1 MQITA
6 GLGRLEDYDRLAAAG
21 ADELF
26 AGFVP
31 LDWLERYGNFTP
43 LNRREVLLHDIQF
56 CSLGEMRLLA
66 QRIAAT
72 GVPVALTFNAP
83 CYRPDQY
90 PQIGGMLSDLYD
102 LGFDSWILADPGLM
116 LWLRAHDVPGRVLL
130 SGEAGCFNPDA
141 LRFFAR
147 LGIRRCI
154 FPRKISPEEMAACI
168 AALPGLEYEA
178 FALNEL
184 CHYSGAFCASLHC
197 DELEALCRVPYR
209 PVGPDCGGYEAPDP
223 GNPADFGSSGCG
235 LCALPA
241 LRRAGITHLKLVGRG
256 GHAGCLE
263 RDIRTLKRAL
273 ELENPTPEDLKRLLP
288 DGRCSNRCYYPP
300 SFP

>member
-1 MQITA
+1 MKITA
-6 GLGRLEDYDRLAAAG
+6 GLGSLGDYERLAAAG

-43 LNRREVLLHDIQF
+43 LNRREVLMHDIQF
-56 CSLGEMRLLA
+56 CSMGEMRLLA
-66 QRIAAT
+66 RRMKDA
-72 GVPVALTFNAP
+72 GVPVVLTFNAP
-83 CYRPDQY
+83 FYLPEQY
-90 PQIGGMLSDLYD
+90 PQIGGMLSELYA

-116 LWLRAHDVPGRVLL
+116 LWLRDRGVPGRVQL

-154 FPRKISPEEMAACI
+154 FPRKISPEEMADCV

-178 FALNEL
+178 FVLNEL

-209 PVGPDCGGYEAPDP
+209 PVGPDCGACAPPEP
-223 GNPADFGSSGCG
+223 GDAADFGASGCG
-235 LCALPA
+235 ICALPA
-241 LRRAGITHLKLVGRG
+241 LRRAGITHLKVVGRG
-256 GHAGCLE
+256 GHAAWLE
-263 RDIRTLKRAL
+263 RDIRALRRAL
-273 ELENPTPEDLKRLLP
+273 EARDATPEELRALLP
-288 DGRCSNRCYYPP
+288 EGRCSGRCYYRP